1 MNRLI
6 IKVVLKFIKR
16 WGISM
21 NRIISGLQ
29 NTWMRLISTLVLVLI
44 AFLLS
49 TAIDSSNS
57 FQAKAEPLTP
67 EATKYQVNSQ
77 DSPFRE
83 NDQEKV
89 NELFKENKNP
99 QSSSESTQELGETLS
114 KPQKTLK
121 RNIQK
126 AADTAREKL
135 NLDQTPYTN
144 IDKIADDAVNSLK
157 NNQN

>member
-44 AFLLS
+44 SFLLS

-121 RNIQK
+121 KNIQK